1 MPKGG
6 ASGAMGKFEEIRNKL
21 IAKWVS
27 IPYGIMVVL
36 VAGSCYNLF
45 AYFQMIGQMQGYGA
59 TTMTTIKYTV
69 LIGYYL
75 GLIPGLI
82 LRVLK
87 PAGSFIVAA
96 VLSAISFSGLGYIT
110 NNGDGS
116 AVYWVLMMICLFF
129 GAMSGSIATIA
140 AIVTTVKSFPRIPGI
155 LIIVIMIAYFKIS
168 PYLEFSIRSG
178 FFEDP
183 DLMWWFISIGLIS
196 AVVYL
201 IGVITIREID
211 LGGTIEAIGLRY
223 DKMGLLVY
231 VAVEVVFLAGFY
243 VSALIYENWFIGAIF
258 FLATIFL
265 NFLVV
270 GAVATFVF
278 SEIRSK
284 GLGGASMNRDK
295 RETKLFGE
303 MLGEPK
309 YVALIFSTF
318 LVIGIC
324 STFSFNIFQIAFS
337 YGQIDNADHL
347 LDTFWAGDMFAR
359 FIGGLFAYFTIESF
373 NGYRVAFWAAA
384 SAAIGFGV
392 CLLTEPLG
400 VTFLFIADVLISFGV
415 GLFWVMVPSIIM
427 EDAGENDFGLNWGLS
442 LFAAVMGMVVFGE
455 FFDWIYEWQANG
467 EKKCSGGNCVMIQF
481 IVFGVLL
488 LFTCGL
494 VYYALSKDIEGSK
507 NKKQKGEPRK
517 STDKGGRGKS
527 ADKNKKRDKSADK
540 SGRGKSKDKRTKSS
554 DKSGRGKS
562 SDKKRSSSR
571 R

>member
-1 MPKGG
+1 MAKGG
-6 ASGAMGKFEEIRNKL
+6 VSGAMNKFEEIRNKL
-21 IAKWVS
+21 ISKWIS
-27 IPYGIMVVL
+27 IPYAILVVL
-36 VAGSCYNLF
+36 VAGACYNLF

-82 LRVLK
+82 LRALN
-87 PAGSFIVAA
+87 PAGSFVVAA
-96 VLSAISFSGLGYIT
+96 VLSAVSFSGLGYIT

-116 AVYWVLMMICLFF
+116 MVYWVLMMLCLFF

-155 LIIVIMIAYFKIS
+155 LIIVIMIAYFKVS

-196 AVVYL
+196 AVVFL
-201 IGVITIREID
+201 IGIVAIREID
-211 LGGTIEAIGLRY
+211 LGGTVEAIGMRY

-243 VSALIYENWFIGAIF
+243 VAALIYENWFIGAILF
-258 FLATIFL
+258 IVTIFL
-265 NFLVV
+265 NFFVV
-270 GAVATFVF
+270 GAVAYFVY
-278 SEIRSK
+278 SEIRAAK
-284 GLGGASMNRDK
+284 LGAMGERDK
-295 RETKLFGE
+295 RDNFLFGD
-303 MLGEPK
+303 MLGKPK
-309 YVALIFSTF
+309 YIALIFSAF

-359 FIGGLFAYFTIESF
+359 FVGGLFAYFTIEWF
-373 NGYRVAFWAAA
+373 NGYRVAFYAAA

-415 GLFWVMVPSIIM
+415 GLFWVLVPSIIM
-427 EDAGENDFGLNWGLS
+427 EDAGEKDFGLNWGLS
-442 LFAAVMGMVVFGE
+442 LFASVMGMVVFGE

-467 EKKCSGGNCVMIQF
+467 EKKCAGGNCVLIQF

-494 VYYALSKDIEGSK
+494 VYYALSKDLEEAKKKKGGK
-507 NKKQKGEPRK
+507 NEPRK
-517 STDKGGRGKS
+517 SSGKGDRGTSK
-527 ADKNKKRDKSADK
+527 DKRDKSADR
-540 SGRGKSKDKRTKSS
+540 SGRGKSKDKRPKST

-562 SDKKRSSSR
+562 KEKRSGSKKK
-571 R
+571 

>member
-1 MPKGG
+1 
-6 ASGAMGKFEEIRNKL
+6 
-21 IAKWVS
+21 
-27 IPYGIMVVL
+27 
-36 VAGSCYNLF
+36 
-45 AYFQMIGQMQGYGA
+45 MIGQMQGYGA

-75 GLIPGLI
+75 GLIPGVI
-82 LRVLK
+82 LRVLS
-87 PAGSFIVAA
+87 PAGAFIVAA
-96 VLSAISFSGLGYIT
+96 IMSAVSFSGLGYIT

-116 AVYWVLMMICLFF
+116 SIYWVLMMICLFF
-129 GAMSGSIATIA
+129 GAMSGSIATIS

-183 DLMWWFISIGLIS
+183 DLMWWFIAIGLIS
-196 AVVYL
+196 AVVFL
-201 IGVITIREID
+201 IAAVAIREVE
-211 LGGTIEAIGLRY
+211 LSGTIENIILEY

-243 VSALIYENWFIGAIF
+243 VAALIYENWFIGAILF
-258 FLATIFL
+258 VVTLFL

-270 GAVATFVF
+270 GAVAALV
-278 SEIRSK
+278 IRLIMSK
-284 GLGGASMNRDK
+284 GLSGASLDKDK
-295 RETKLFGE
+295 RDTKLFGQ
-303 MLGEPK
+303 MLQEPK
-309 YVALIFSTF
+309 YVALVFSAF
-318 LVIGIC
+318 LAIGIC

-359 FIGGLFAYFTIESF
+359 FIGGLFAYFTINSF
-373 NGYRVAFWAAA
+373 NGYRVAFYAAA

-400 VTFLFIADVLISFGV
+400 VTFLFVADVLISFGV
-415 GLFWVMVPSIIM
+415 GLFWVLVPSIVM
-427 EDAGENDFGLNWGLS
+427 EDAGENDFGLNWGLT
-442 LFAAVMGMVVFGE
+442 LFASVMGMVVFGE

-494 VYYALSKDIEGSK
+494 VYYALGKDLEGE
-507 NKKQKGEPRK
+507 KKKGGKAQPRK
-517 STDKGGRGKS
+517 SDRKTDR
-527 ADKNKKRDKSADK
+527 
-540 SGRGKSKDKRTKSS
+540 SGRGKSKDKRTKST

-562 SDKKRSSSR
+562 KDKSGRGKSKDKRSSSR